1 MLLVYIKHVTQV
13 RPQSTTLKYQ
23 GKQEVRRGIALN
35 SPDFLL
41 SLEEKL
47 LEAKPRDKFYIKN
60 FLPHHRYIPRTAEI
74 DPANSLNCP

>member
-47 LEAKPRDKFYIKN
+47 PEAKPRAKFSKVREIS
-60 FLPHHRYIPRTAEI
+60 LPGEGGE
-74 DPANSLNCP
+74 

>member
-47 LEAKPRDKFYIKN
+47 PEAKPWVKFYN
-60 FLPHHRYIPRTAEI
+60 WNYFLTA
-74 DPANSLNCP
+74 PPVYPPNCRNRPGLLP